1 VKPYSN
7 LGTENE
13 QTSLIAVDKMKM
25 DNERS
30 QMIIEDFLQQLA
42 NLKSKNEYLIE
53 KVNSLEVSK

>member
-1 VKPYSN
+1 MKPYSN